1 MLSDVLSCFP
11 MFSAGLQLLCIT
23 TPCADIF
30 SQDDVRCFHMFQR
43 CFQMFSNVLQCSQL
57 FSDVFRMS
65 SIDHKYSTDYS
76 IYSIFYIL
84 TYWNI
89 FNHDVHCSA
98 FGEAESLV
106 LDKKGLVEEMDT
118 LNRLAWTIFYSL
130 RRTPSTVINVDGN
143 GHYKQ
148 VEKNQFLSELSICR
162 SYLLGL
168 NDLETRREA
177 LNEAEAAKEV
187 GAKSPLGSLPTQTL
201 TKTSLGG
208 ASPLDGF
215 QHTK

>member
-1 MLSDVLSCFP
+1 M
-11 MFSAGLQLLCIT
+11 
-23 TPCADIF
+23 
-30 SQDDVRCFHMFQR
+30 
-43 CFQMFSNVLQCSQL
+43 
-57 FSDVFRMS
+57 
-65 SIDHKYSTDYS
+65 
-76 IYSIFYIL
+76 
-84 TYWNI
+84 
-89 FNHDVHCSA
+89 HCSA

-106 LDKKGLVEEMDT
+106 LEQKGLVEEMDT